1 MSNTVADT
9 LVRELHQRGIDT
21 VVGIGGT
28 HTMRLLGALERVGSM
43 RFIPAR
49 TELGAAHI
57 ALGYAKATGRP
68 AVVLTSTGPGCLN
81 VTAALQ
87 DAQWS
92 SLPLLHITT
101 SVTSELGFAGL
112 VHETPVQRTITDT
125 AGKGTVVVEE
135 DDVAGAVHR
144 SLELAHQRPRG
155 AVTLDV
161 PAGTWDNPARDHPAH
176 VQQVDPAVDDAALLA
191 QLREALNGSARPL
204 LFIGGGALVDAH
216 GGAGTTPLLALA
228 ETLQAPILTSYQG
241 KAVANWSH
249 PLYLGPWASESDV
262 RDLCAEADVALILG
276 SKLSALG
283 TGYHQLVLPE
293 NTWVIGPGAPHP
305 RYPQLQRID
314 TDALTAAQHL
324 AAVVKP
330 KQAWAGGRIAEV
342 RQAVREATSRR
353 SGPELEFLGAI
364 ADSPGAPRLISADMC
379 KAGFWLM
386 KHLPA
391 RSGAVHAFSSYL
403 TMGTALPMAIG
414 LSLARDEPSLAV
426 VGDGGLQM
434 SLSELATLAEL
445 QAPVLV
451 MVGVDGAYG
460 MLRDNSA
467 AVGGSAD
474 LGLTLWNPDFRQLAA
489 AYGIE
494 AEDITTPEDLRKSF
508 ARPTTCPRLLLV
520 RTAFSRNW

>member
-1 MSNTVADT
+1 MSDTVADT

-28 HTMRLLGALERVGSM
+28 HTMRLLGALERAGSM

-68 AVVLTSTGPGCLN
+68 AVLLTSTGPGCLN

-112 VHETPVQRTITDT
+112 VHETPAQRTITDT
-125 AGKGTVVVEE
+125 AGKGTVVVEG
-135 DDVAGAVHR
+135 DDVARAVQR
-144 SLELAHQRPRG
+144 SLELVQQRPRG

-161 PAGTWDNPARDHPAH
+161 PAGTWDNPARECPADP
-176 VQQVDPAVDDAALLA
+176 QQADPAADDAALLA
-191 QLREALNGSARPL
+191 QLGEALNGSVRPL
-204 LFIGGGALVDAH
+204 LFIGGGALADAH
-216 GGAGTTPLLALA
+216 EGRVSAAILTLA
-228 ETLQAPILTSYQG
+228 ENLQAPILTSYQG
-241 KAVANWSH
+241 KAIASWSH

-262 RDLCAEADVALILG
+262 RDLCAEADVALVLG

-283 TGYHQLVLPE
+283 TGYHQLALPE
-293 NTWVIGPGAPHP
+293 NTWAIGPGTPHP
-305 RYPQLQRID
+305 RYPQLRRID

-324 AAVVKP
+324 TTVVKP
-330 KQAWAGGRIAEV
+330 KQSWTHGRLGVV
-342 RQAVREATSRR
+342 RDAVREATSKR
-353 SGPELEFLGAI
+353 SGPELEFLAAI
-364 ADSPGAPRLISADMC
+364 ADSPDAPRLISADMC

-386 KHLPA
+386 KHLPV
-391 RSGAVHAFSSYL
+391 RPGGVHAFSSYL

-414 LSLARDEPSLAV
+414 LSLARKEPSLAV

-445 QAPVLV
+445 QVPVIV

-460 MLRDNSA
+460 MLRDNSS

-494 AEDITTPEDLRKSF
+494 AEDITDPEDLHKAF
-508 ARPTTCPRLLLV
+508 TRPTTGPRILLV
-520 RTAFSRNW
+520 RTAFSRSW